1 MTISGGE
8 RVAII
13 GRTGAGKT
21 SLTAALFRLTEVAS
35 GNIEIDGIDIAQT
48 SLQDLHSRLSIILK
62 IQRSSR
68 ALFAA
73 TSIRSTPMKTVSSAL
88 PSDTPTSPTTMAF
101 PKSRHKIRQNQTKS
115 QASILTALSTKT
127 ARTSPRANVNSSLL
141 PAPWSATARS
151 SCATVP
157 HPPSTLSQMP
167 PFKKPSGPSSAAKH
181 CSSSLTDS
189 IRGQG
194 IESV

>member
-1 MTISGGE
+1 LKEVDMTISGGE

-21 SLTAALFRLTEVAS
+21 SLAAALFRLTEVAS

-101 PKSRHKIRQNQTKS
+101 PKSRHKIRQK
-115 QASILTALSTKT
+115 
-127 ARTSPRANVNSSLL
+127 SSLHL
-141 PAPWSATARS
+141 DCPVNEDGSN
-151 SCATVP
+151 
-157 HPPSTLSQMP
+157 LSQGQRQLLTLARALVRDSQIIMCD
-167 PFKKPSGPSSAAKH
+167 GATSSVDSVTDAAVQE
-181 CSSSLTDS
+181 T
-189 IRGQG
+189 IRTKFGG
-194 IESV
+194 KAL